1 MLTLHLY
8 ARQEKLVKNT
18 SNFKFLPS
26 FDVKKGLLD
35 TLKTSSQQSVK
46 RECVSKSL
54 ILMISIQ
61 AYNKTVL
68 EERFERLHLSGVFN
82 KTAKEVFEL
91 TH

>member
-8 ARQEKLVKNT
+8 ARQKKLVENT
-18 SNFKFLPS
+18 RNYRFLPS

-35 TLKTSSQQSVK
+35 TLKTSSQQHVK

-61 AYNKTVL
+61 AQNKTV
-68 EERFERLHLSGVFN
+68 FEKCFKRLHLSGVFN
-82 KTAKEVFEL
+82 KTAK
-91 TH
+91 